1 MAVTS
6 TTVVAPILAGRRDA
20 LVAALAAVDGASPFA
35 AVPVV
40 HLARLE
46 IIGDE
51 LLLGVTHD
59 GPFEVVRDAVAAH
72 LEPVWR
78 CCGEARHVPALIEFA
93 TVPDATVVEV
103 LAALDA
109 HERLRAFAAQA
120 QSAGASALRAAF
132 REEFRA

>member
-6 TTVVAPILAGRRDA
+6 TTVVAPILVGRRDA
-20 LVAALAAVDGASPFA
+20 LVAALAAVDAADPFA

-59 GPFEVVRDAVAAH
+59 GPFEAVMAAVADRLDA
-72 LEPVWR
+72 VWR
-78 CCGEARHVPALIEFA
+78 CCADADRVPALVEFA
-93 TVPDATVVEV
+93 TNGDAGVEEVRAALAAHDRLRDFAVRAQAMDAT
-103 LAALDA
+103 
-109 HERLRAFAAQA
+109 
-120 QSAGASALRAAF
+120 ALRAAF
-132 REEFRA
+132 RREFPA